1 MRVSWDD
8 LTMFK
13 GERAINAPIRKS
25 ELTIIEG
32 TEKGRGRPKLT
43 LV

>member
-1 MRVSWDD
+1 
-8 LTMFK
+8 MFK

-25 ELTIIEG
+25 ELIIIEG